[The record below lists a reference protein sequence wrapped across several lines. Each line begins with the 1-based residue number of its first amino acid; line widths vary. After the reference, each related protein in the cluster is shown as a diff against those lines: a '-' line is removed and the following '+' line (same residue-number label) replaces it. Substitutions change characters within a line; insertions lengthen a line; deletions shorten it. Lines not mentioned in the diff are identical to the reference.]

1 MHTEADVEQLT
12 VPKRPEGR
20 VKAFARN
27 VLDKIAAPEPAPT
40 GELPL
45 VIKGNLDPNL
55 LPAKNSDLPNKE
67 SVQTKLEAA
76 SVNGVV
82 SPVASREAH
91 QPVPTAEKTP
101 VQPSVEVEATENHTL
116 AA

>member
-20 VKAFARN
+20 VRTFARN
-27 VLDKIAAPEPAPT
+27 VLDKLAAPDPSPT

-55 LPAKNSDLPNKE
+55 LPAKNSDLPNNE
-67 SVQTKLEAA
+67 SVRPKLEAA

-82 SPVASREAH
+82 LPAASREAH
-91 QPVPTAEKTP
+91 QPVTKTEQTPAE
-101 VQPSVEVEATENHTL
+101 PSEESAENHTL